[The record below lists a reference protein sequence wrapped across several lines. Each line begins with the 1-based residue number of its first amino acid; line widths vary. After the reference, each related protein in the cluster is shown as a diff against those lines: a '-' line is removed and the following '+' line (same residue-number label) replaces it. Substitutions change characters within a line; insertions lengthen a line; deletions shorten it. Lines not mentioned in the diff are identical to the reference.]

1 MTSRDEPLLGEPDEP
16 TSATRSEALVTSL
29 RRLVTGE
36 AYAVLCTQGER
47 QPYGSIVAYAFSED
61 LSSATFATPI
71 TTRKFR
77 LLVECPQVAL
87 VVDNR
92 ARFPDEMMR
101 VESVTVTGRAAH
113 LAPGPE
119 RELWAAR
126 LIARHPYLES
136 FVAAATSALFRVD
149 VARFLHVVR
158 FQEVR
163 QWIPPRAG

>member
-1 MTSRDEPLLGEPDEP
+1 MKRRDEPLLGEPDEP
-16 TSATRSEALVTSL
+16 TTSTRSESLVTRI
-29 RRLVTGE
+29 RRLVAGE
-36 AYAVLCTQGER
+36 AYTVLCTQGER
-47 QPYGSIVAYAFSED
+47 QPYGSIVAYAFGED
-61 LSSATFATPI
+61 LSSAAFATAI

-92 ARFPDEMMR
+92 ARFPDDMMR
-101 VESVTVTGRAAH
+101 VESVTVTGRAVH

-119 RELWAAR
+119 REFWAAR

-136 FVAAATSALFRVD
+136 FVTAATSALFRVD
-149 VARFLHVVR
+149 VARFFHVVR

>member
-1 MTSRDEPLLGEPDEP
+1 MKSHDEPLLGVPDEP
-16 TSATRSEALVTSL
+16 TSATRSEALVTSI
-29 RRLVTGE
+29 RRLVAGE

-47 QPYGSIVAYAFSED
+47 QPYGSIVAYAFGDD
-61 LSSATFATPI
+61 LSSGTFATPI

-92 ARFPDEMMR
+92 ARFPDDMMR

-119 RELWAAR
+119 REFWAAR
-126 LIARHPYLES
+126 LITRHPYLES
-136 FVAAATSALFRVD
+136 FVAAATTALFCFDAV
-149 VARFLHVVR
+149 RFLHVVG

>member
-1 MTSRDEPLLGEPDEP
+1 MKNRDEPLLGESDEP
-16 TSATRSEALVTSL
+16 TPATGSAALVTSI

-36 AYAVLCTQGER
+36 PYAVLCTQGES
-47 QPYGSIVAYAFSED
+47 QPYGSIVAYAFGDD

-92 ARFPDEMMR
+92 ARFPDDMMR

-119 RELWAAR
+119 REFWATR
-126 LIARHPYLES
+126 LVARHPYLES
-136 FVAAATSALFRVD
+136 FVAAPTTAIFCFDA
-149 VARFLHVVR
+149 ARFLYVVR

-163 QWIPPRAG
+163 QWIPPRTG

>member
-1 MTSRDEPLLGEPDEP
+1 MTSRDEPLLGEPEEP
-16 TSATRSEALVTSL
+16 TSTTRSEALVTSI

-47 QPYGSIVAYAFSED
+47 QPYGSIVAYAFSDD

-77 LLVECPQVAL
+77 LLAECPQVAL
-87 VVDNR
+87 VIDNR
-92 ARFPDEMMR
+92 ARFPDDMMR
-101 VESVTVTGRAAH
+101 VESITVTGRAVQ

-119 RELWAAR
+119 REHWAAR

>member
-1 MTSRDEPLLGEPDEP
+1 MKSRDEPLLGEPDEP
-16 TSATRSEALVTSL
+16 MSATGSEALVTSI
-29 RRLVTGE
+29 RRLVTDE
-36 AYAVLCTQGER
+36 PYAVLCTQGES
-47 QPYGSIVAYAFSED
+47 QPYGSIVAYAFGDD

-77 LLVECPQVAL
+77 LLVDCPQVAL

-92 ARFPDEMMR
+92 GRFPNDMMR
-101 VESVTVTGRAAH
+101 IESVTVTGRAAR

-119 RELWAAR
+119 REFWSAR

-136 FVAAATSALFRVD
+136 FVAAATTALFCFD
-149 VARFLHVVR
+149 AARFLHVVR

>member
-1 MTSRDEPLLGEPDEP
+1 MTSRDEPLLGEPDARP
-16 TSATRSEALVTSL
+16 AGTHAGALVASI

-36 AYAVLCTQGER
+36 PYAVLCTQGGR
-47 QPYGSIVAYAFSED
+47 QPYGSIVAHAFSED

-92 ARFPDEMMR
+92 ARFPDDMMQ
-101 VESVTVTGRAAH
+101 VESVTVTGRAAQ

-136 FVAAATSALFRVD
+136 FVSAATSAIFCVD
-149 VARFLHVVR
+149 IVRFLHVVR

>member
-1 MTSRDEPLLGEPDEP
+1 MASRDEPLLGEPDAP
-16 TSATRSEALVTSL
+16 AAAAHSDALVTRI

-36 AYAVLCTQGER
+36 PYAVLCTQGEG
-47 QPYGSIVAYAFSED
+47 QPYGSIVAYAFDDD
-61 LSSATFATPI
+61 LASATFATPI

-77 LLVECPQVAL
+77 LLIECPQVAL

-92 ARFPDEMMR
+92 ARFPDDMMQ
-101 VESVTVTGRAAH
+101 VESVTVTGRAAP

-119 RELWAAR
+119 RERWAAR
-126 LIARHPYLES
+126 LIARHPYLAS

>member
-1 MTSRDEPLLGEPDEP
+1 MTSRHDPLLGERDEP
-16 TSATRSEALVTSL
+16 TSASRSEALVTSI
-29 RRLVTGE
+29 RCLVTAE
-36 AYAVLCTQGER
+36 AYAVLCTQGDR
-47 QPYGSIVAYAFSED
+47 QPYGSIVAYAFSDD

-92 ARFPDEMMR
+92 ARFPDDMMR
-101 VESVTVTGRAAH
+101 VESVTVTGRAVQ
-113 LAPGPE
+113 LAAGPE

-126 LIARHPYLES
+126 LIARHPHLES
-136 FVAAATSALFRVD
+136 FVVASTSALFRVD
-149 VARFLHVVR
+149 VARFVHVVR

>member
-1 MTSRDEPLLGEPDEP
+1 MTNRDEPLLGEPDEP
-16 TSATRSEALVTSL
+16 TSATGSQSLVTSI

-36 AYAVLCTQGER
+36 PYAVLCTQGGQ
-47 QPYGSIVAYAFSED
+47 QPYGSIVAYTFGED
-61 LSSATFATPI
+61 LSSAAFATPI

-87 VVDNR
+87 LIDNR
-92 ARFPDEMMR
+92 ASFPDDMMGI
-101 VESVTVTGRAAH
+101 ESITVTGRAVR

-119 RELWAAR
+119 REIWAGR
-126 LIARHPYLES
+126 LMARHPYLES
-136 FVAAATSALFRVD
+136 FVAAPTTALFRVD

-158 FQEVR
+158 FQEVS